1 MLSKNDKFMR
11 AGELRI
17 QAKKNCSDYLRN
29 GREEGERGN
38 QGGDGGRRGGVA
50 EAG

>member
-1 MLSKNDKFMR
+1 MVLLSKNDKFMR

-17 QAKKNCSDYLRN
+17 QENKNCSDYLRN

-38 QGGDGGRRGGVA
+38 QGGDGERSG
-50 EAG
+50 